1 MGKYYK
7 ITLIGSGNLAWHLAQ
22 ALENIGHSIVEVY
35 SKELKNAEKLC
46 SKLYDANPTD
56 DLDFSQSEAELF
68 IVAVS
73 DSAIPEVL
81 NELNLPEP
89 SVIAHTSGTESIDV
103 FKTLQNPC
111 GVLYPIQTFTKS
123 RKIEFKEIPIS
134 IEFSDRISQTT
145 IQNIANSLSRK
156 TFNHSTEQ
164 RRVIHLASVF
174 AANFTNHILTI
185 SKGLLE
191 SNDLSFELV
200 KPLISEAVGKALNIG
215 PEHSQTGPAKRKD
228 FNTIEKHLDYLSEEQ
243 GLTNIYQAITDDIIK
258 TYGD

>member
-7 ITLIGSGNLAWHLAQ
+7 ITLIGAGNLAWHLGQ

-35 SKELKNAEKLC
+35 SRDLKNAERLC

-56 DLDFSQSEAELF
+56 SLNFSHSEAELY
-68 IVAVS
+68 IIAVS
-73 DSAIPEVL
+73 DSAIQEVL
-81 NELNLPEP
+81 NEVNLPET
-89 SVIAHTSGTESIDV
+89 SVIAHTSGTESIGV
-103 FKTLQNPC
+103 FKSLPNPC

-134 IEFSDRISQTT
+134 IEFSDRVSQTT
-145 IQNIANSLSRK
+145 IQDIADSLSRK
-156 TFNHSTEQ
+156 TFHHSTER

-191 SNDLSFELV
+191 SNNLSFELV
-200 KPLISEAVGKALNIG
+200 KPLISEVVGKALSIG
-215 PEHSQTGPAKRKD
+215 PEYSQTGPARRKD
-228 FNTIEKHLDYLSEEQ
+228 SNTIEKHLDYLSEEQ
-243 GLTNIYQAITDDIIK
+243 GLTSIYQAITNDIIK